1 MTYIKNKA
9 ICYLNNNLFKL
20 PGGETMKCPNN
31 THRSTIFAAL
41 FIMLMSTSA
50 SADESLKSFSP
61 ELPEGFM
68 ASLAQA
74 DINEGK
80 ALFERK
86 CSTCHDINAKGK
98 HNTGPNL
105 WNVIGRKAG
114 TAKGFDYSESMATS
128 GHVWTLANLNYFLQ
142 NTKRAVPDLKMSF
155 RSLRDEEDRI
165 NLLHF
170 IQQAHD

>member
-1 MTYIKNKA
+1 MLAKRMTCHFVAKIMF
-9 ICYLNNNLFKL
+9 ICLSFSMIAK
-20 PGGETMKCPNN
+20 
-31 THRSTIFAAL
+31 
-41 FIMLMSTSA
+41 
-50 SADESLKSFSP
+50 ADESLRSYQP
-61 ELPEGFM
+61 DLPEGFM
-68 ASLAQA
+68 AALSQA

-86 CSTCHDINAKGK
+86 CSTCHDIRATGK

-105 WNVIGRKAG
+105 WNVLGRKAG
-114 TAKGFDYSESMATS
+114 TEQGFEYSESMATS

-155 RSLRDEEDRI
+155 RSLKDEEDRI
-165 NLLHF
+165 NLLRF